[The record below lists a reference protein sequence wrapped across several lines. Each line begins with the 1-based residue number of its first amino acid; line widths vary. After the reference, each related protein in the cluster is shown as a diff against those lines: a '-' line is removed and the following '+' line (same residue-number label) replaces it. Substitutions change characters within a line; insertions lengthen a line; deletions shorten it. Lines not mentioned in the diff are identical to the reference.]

1 MVAPALTLAEE
12 REAIIEYEMG
22 EPITAICKR
31 YGIHRATFYRIL
43 ERHRVTPNRYRDHLD
58 EGGDR

>member
-1 MVAPALTLAEE
+1 MVAPALTRALE

-22 EPITAICKR
+22 LPVSAICRR

-43 ERHRVTPNRYRDHLD
+43 ERNRVSPNRK
-58 EGGDR
+58 EENE